1 MTENI
6 PAEVISTGDLD
17 HQTSGIDNLKQDIE
31 DKDELAILLK
41 DGFVLLQDSTLNRT
55 SSSKSL
61 RFESDEENA
70 VNTNYSS
77 ANLRFESDEENTVN
91 TNSMVESAIETT
103 VQRQNANFLTSD
115 PLDSIRIRA
124 LESSNSRLQSEIKQL
139 KSDGLEVL
147 NLLQSKYKFSD
158 DYLKVMQ

>member
-31 DKDELAILLK
+31 DKDELAILLNR

-55 SSSKSL
+55 SSSSSKSL

-139 KSDGLEVL
+139 KSDGLE
-147 NLLQSKYKFSD
+147 QS
-158 DYLKVMQ
+158 